1 MRTTIHMRIT
11 ALLLLIALLVT
22 TVTPA
27 ITMQQPMIKYI
38 EYRLTGSYKCL
49 GKGQVIGTGTYNIV
63 INITIYPA
71 NLLLEKQAQNI
82 TEIISPYETIGE
94 MLVDTRY
101 AYADIKTTGD
111 IYIMDRVFSLLITL
125 GQTKYMATG
134 TWKPARSLYQ
144 GITAIYVPPEILE
157 IMNGQTIYNRTTSWL
172 TRITSNTKAYISR
185 TNTNYEATI
194 TASTKHFYL
203 RTIQQYT
210 AQGWL
215 AQATIY
221 IVTTIN
227 INPAQ
232 LPFIYWKT
240 IQATLIIQAQLKAE
254 KSNIINIPENPV
266 QTIIK
271 YSGAITIALIIT
283 AIILIKEKLAPLI
296 KNKICKQ

>member
-1 MRTTIHMRIT
+1 MRIIT
-11 ALLLLIALLVT
+11 ILLAFTLIIAILA
-22 TVTPA
+22 PA
-27 ITMQQPMIKYI
+27 INAQEPVIRYI
-38 EYRLTGSYKCL
+38 EYRLTGNYKCL
-49 GKGQVIGTGTYNIV
+49 GKGQVIGTGTYDII

-71 NLLLEKQAQNI
+71 KLLLEKQVHNLTGIAVVPNQI
-82 TEIISPYETIGE
+82 EEE

-111 IYIMDRVFSLLITL
+111 IYIMDKVFGLLLTL
-125 GQTKYMATG
+125 GQTKYLTTG
-134 TWKPARSLYQ
+134 SWKPPASLYQ

-157 IMNGQTIYNRTTSWL
+157 IMNGQTVHNQTASWL
-172 TRITSNTKAYISR
+172 TRITSNTNAHIVK
-185 TNTNYEATI
+185 TNNNYEATV

-215 AQATIY
+215 SQATIY

-227 INPAQ
+227 INPSQ

-254 KSNIINIPENPV
+254 KSNIISIPENPI
-266 QTIIK
+266 QIMMK
-271 YSGAITIALIIT
+271 YSGAIIIALIII
-283 AIILIKEKLAPLI
+283 AIILIKRKLVPMI
-296 KNKICKQ
+296 RNRICRQ